1 MRVVVVAPVLVV
13 ALALLSCDKATRPSV
28 TVTARFY
35 NGASPSS
42 AGSAPPPAA
51 SGPAAAAKV
60 PIDGRWILSPDRVT
74 LTLTNIR
81 LGGGPSGSDGGSG
94 TDVSCSVVYD
104 KSKPGLTQLSSCNF
118 AALAGTFDTLYLTFD
133 SVFTVVI
140 NDAVNGLYSTSTG
153 ILIDSVPP
161 NGGGQPMLVT
171 AGSGGLNAI
180 RLPTSLVVADS
191 STASSASVV
200 INGLQFLR
208 VDVSGGIVTLGWSGA
223 GAVALPMRPDLI
235 GMVSAPTAVEYYVAQ
250 GVGTSGGYCAGSN
263 CPTGPTG
270 ITAVGVYYASAT
282 TPAVIGMQ
290 TNGVPA
296 TCGPIGEEYVN
307 DPRGY
312 QGLDAAGN
320 LGWAI
325 STDPTWAT
333 YSAELKMARVSSLG
347 GTTTLYCKTRST
359 NPAPAGGSYA
369 SGAPT
374 IATAANSLGTYVLV
388 AK

>member
-1 MRVVVVAPVLVV
+1 
-13 ALALLSCDKATRPSV
+13 
-28 TVTARFY
+28 
-35 NGASPSS
+35 
-42 AGSAPPPAA
+42 
-51 SGPAAAAKV
+51 
-60 PIDGRWILSPDRVT
+60 
-74 LTLTNIR
+74 
-81 LGGGPSGSDGGSG
+81 
-94 TDVSCSVVYD
+94 
-104 KSKPGLTQLSSCNF
+104 
-118 AALAGTFDTLYLTFD
+118 
-133 SVFTVVI
+133 
-140 NDAVNGLYSTSTG
+140 
-153 ILIDSVPP
+153 
-161 NGGGQPMLVT
+161 
-171 AGSGGLNAI
+171 
-180 RLPTSLVVADS
+180 
-191 STASSASVV
+191 
-200 INGLQFLR
+200 
-208 VDVSGGIVTLGWSGA
+208 
-223 GAVALPMRPDLI
+223 
-235 GMVSAPTAVEYYVAQ
+235 
-250 GVGTSGGYCAGSN
+250 
-263 CPTGPTG
+263 
-270 ITAVGVYYASAT
+270 
-282 TPAVIGMQ
+282 MQ